1 MQLSVS
7 RDPEGKAGLIALQVK
22 DVLFF
27 ETHRNKDM
35 IVLHTQDEQYFI
47 PGTLKYWTEALRASG
62 EDFEIIDRNNAVHLT
77 KVKHVDQR
85 FRIAY
90 FSEGKDAKKCTISI
104 NNVTKVLKFLE
115 THKGLA

>member
-1 MQLSVS
+1 MIELN
-7 RDPEGKAGLIALQVK
+7 VK

-27 ETHRNKDM
+27 ETHRNREM
-35 IVLHTQDEQYFI
+35 IVLHTQNEQFYA

-62 EDFEIIDRNNAVHLT
+62 ERFEIIDRNNAAHLT
-77 KVKHVDQR
+77 KVKHVDRR

-104 NNVTKVLKFLE
+104 NNVAKVLAFLE
-115 THKGLA
+115 TKKGLA